1 MDESSFAR
9 LFGDVRFSLA
19 SVLAVW
25 MSLSVPLVLIAGGI
39 VLIGGGWA
47 EVFAV
52 ALAAALFSAAD
63 IFGLLLQVS
72 EEADEQEGLIDEML
86 AMPILLMAR
95 VLSGRY
101 L

>member
-1 MDESSFAR
+1 MDGSSFSR
-9 LFGDVRFSLA
+9 LFGDIRFSLA

-25 MSLSVPLVLIAGGI
+25 MSLSVPLVLIAGG
-39 VLIGGGWA
+39 VVFIGGGYA
-47 EVFAV
+47 EVLAV

-72 EEADEQEGLIDEML
+72 EEAEEKEELIDEML
-86 AMPILLMAR
+86 ALPIPRMAR
-95 VLSGRY
+95 ILSGRY